1 MRIKVSPVLMTTGE
15 IRQTKKE
22 NPAADVPISRRE
34 TKTDRVIARPT
45 SRGSRMRIRRFYPL
59 LLLLAFLLSCAEG
72 EVYYRFQHIDKG
84 RWYRDSTVQFHMD
97 SLKLQTG
104 ERYDVSI
111 ELSTNGAYP
120 YRDIWMQVTHNLTD
134 TLLQNEPLH
143 FRIAD
148 DYGRWLGNGL
158 GGLNQL
164 SQPLFRSLPLDTAS
178 RYVIKL
184 RQVMDA
190 DPLPGIEKIGIKV
203 TTHQPE

>member
-1 MRIKVSPVLMTTGE
+1 MTTGK

-34 TKTDRVIARPT
+34 TKTDRVSAQPINP
-45 SRGSRMRIRRFYPL
+45 GSRMRNRRFYPL

-84 RWYRDSTVQFHMD
+84 RWYRDSTIQFHMD
-97 SLKLQTG
+97 SLKLQAE
-104 ERYDVSI
+104 ERYNVSI

-120 YRDIWMQVTHNLTD
+120 YRDIWIQVTHNMTD
-134 TLLQNEPLH
+134 TILQNDTLH

-148 DYGRWLGNGL
+148 DYGRWLGSGL

-164 SQPLFRSLPLDTAS
+164 SQPLFRSLPLDTTS
-178 RYVIKL
+178 HHVIKL
-184 RQVMDA
+184 RQMMDA
-190 DPLPGIEKIGIKV
+190 DPLRGIEKIGIKV
-203 TTHQPE
+203 TTQQRK

>member
-1 MRIKVSPVLMTTGE
+1 MSARPVSPV
-15 IRQTKKE
+15 R
-22 NPAADVPISRRE
+22 
-34 TKTDRVIARPT
+34 
-45 SRGSRMRIRRFYPL
+45 RMRNSRLYPL
-59 LLLLAFLLSCAEG
+59 LLLFALLLSCAEG

-84 RWYRDSTVQFHMD
+84 RWYHDSTMQFHMD
-97 SLKLQTG
+97 SLKLQAG
-104 ERYDVSI
+104 ERYDFSFEI
-111 ELSTNGAYP
+111 STNGAYP
-120 YRDIWMQVTHNLTD
+120 YRDVWMQVTHNLTD
-134 TLLQNEPLH
+134 TILQSDTLH

-190 DPLPGIEKIGIKV
+190 DPLSGIEKIGIKV
-203 TTHQPE
+203 TIHQPE